1 MRRRGSAAS
10 DQRENLPLA
19 VREHGD
25 VCLRDNSIA
34 ADLISSRESRVFNSL
49 RRHLQPAA
57 ALNDVIT
64 SAARLAL
71 LSLSR
76 PFGSAPLPFQDLSD
90 QFQSASD
97 NFRETSFSM
106 ACTR

>member
-1 MRRRGSAAS
+1 
-10 DQRENLPLA
+10 
-19 VREHGD
+19 
-25 VCLRDNSIA
+25 
-34 ADLISSRESRVFNSL
+34 L

-97 NFRETSFSM
+97 NFRETSFFNGLHAMKRKNEKQLQALKRS
-106 ACTR
+106 ARRQRAVVCGPLAIWQRASPTTVVLHDRR